1 VEGWHLH
8 FSRDGRYQKSVFS
21 LLPLAFNTP
30 RLIGCRLAISLGG
43 IDNGLI
49 HDSAALGRCGLEQP
63 SSPWFKMRRLLIDT
77 SSIALLSFPFF
88 PVLLLSILF
97 ITWAAAV
104 VWGGVR
110 VAWGARGLPFVYST
124 EYLSP
129 EMVSFVEDSDD
140 EGDACT
146 Q

>member
-1 VEGWHLH
+1 MEGWHLH

-21 LLPLAFNTP
+21 LLPLAFTTP
-30 RLIGCRLAISLGG
+30 RLIGRRLVISLGG
-43 IDNGLI
+43 IHNWLI
-49 HDSAALGRCGLEQP
+49 HDGAALGRCGLEQP

-77 SSIALLSFPFF
+77 SSIALLSFSFF
-88 PVLLLSILF
+88 PLRLLSILF

-104 VWGGVR
+104 VWGGVL
-110 VAWGARGLPFVYST
+110 VALGARELPFVYPT
-124 EYLSP
+124 EYLST

-140 EGDACT
+140 DGDACT